1 MSSTSQ
7 QTAAFHQ
14 PDMASTTPPAAN
26 GEFHAR
32 SMTGLGFGHAASDTY
47 AAFLPPLLP
56 ALIEKLSLS
65 NTQAGL
71 IAFASTSPSLLQPFI
86 GYLAD
91 RADLRYLVILGPA
104 VVSTGMSLLGIA
116 PGLVVLVLLVMLA
129 GLGSAAFHA
138 VAAAMAGQL
147 SGRKLGRG
155 MGLWMLG
162 GALGFAVGP
171 LLVVAVVNSHS
182 LEATPWLMIG
192 GWAASAILFVSL
204 RRVPASA
211 VKVAKLNSWREGLSL
226 LKPILLP
233 VAGITLMRALLV
245 TATFT
250 FLPTYLTGQGAAL
263 SFAGLSVSIVAA
275 SGMAGSLIGGSM
287 SDRWGRRPVL
297 FAFVIA
303 APLLSFALLAAR
315 DWTLLP
321 VLVLLGLAI
330 APSNVIILALVQEFS
345 PDNRAFAT
353 GIYHAL
359 GFTSESV
366 ASLAVGIFGDLFG
379 LGFAIAASA
388 VLMLLSLPLVLLLPK
403 AEPYPGGDEYLST
416 GPPRDQQIDSQG

>member
-1 MSSTSQ
+1 
-7 QTAAFHQ
+7 
-14 PDMASTTPPAAN
+14 
-26 GEFHAR
+26 
-32 SMTGLGFGHAASDTY
+32 MTGLGFGHAANDTY

-91 RADLRYLVILGPA
+91 RADLRYLVIFGPA
-104 VVSTGMSLLGIA
+104 VAATGMSLLGIA
-116 PGLVVLVLLVMLA
+116 PGLVVLTLLVTIA

-162 GALGFAVGP
+162 GALGFTVGP

-211 VKVAKLNSWREGLSL
+211 VKVAKLNSWRQGLSI
-226 LKPILLP
+226 LKPIFLP
-233 VAGITLMRALLV
+233 IAGITLLRALLV

-250 FLPTYLTGQGAAL
+250 FLPTYLTGQGAGL
-263 SFAGLSVSIVAA
+263 SFSGIAVSIMAA
-275 SGMAGSLIGGSM
+275 SGMAGGLIGGAM

-297 FAFVIA
+297 SAFLIA
-303 APLLSFALLAAR
+303 APLLSFALLGAR
-315 DWTLLP
+315 GWTLP
-321 VLVLLGLAI
+321 LVLILLGAAI
-330 APSNVIILALVQEFS
+330 PPSNVIVLALVQESS

-359 GFTSESV
+359 GFTSESI
-366 ASLAVGIFGDLFG
+366 ASLAVGILGDLFG
-379 LGFAIAASA
+379 LGFAIGASA
-388 VLMLLSLPLVLLLPK
+388 ILVLLSLPLVLLLPK
-403 AEPYPGGDEYLST
+403 AEPNPEGDEYPSV
-416 GPPRDQQIDSQG
+416 GPPSDQQLNG